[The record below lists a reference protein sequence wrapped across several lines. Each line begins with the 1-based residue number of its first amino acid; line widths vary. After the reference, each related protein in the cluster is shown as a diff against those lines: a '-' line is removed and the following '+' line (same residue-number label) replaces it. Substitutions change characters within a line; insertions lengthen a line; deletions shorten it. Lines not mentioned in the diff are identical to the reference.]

1 MVIVTHRW
9 PTLVGMLRT
18 VALLSLVG
26 LASQGG
32 EARAASL
39 MFRAYGEA
47 EGLSSSNGRCFAQV
61 PTGYILVCSDEGVF
75 AYDGRRF
82 DNLGP
87 AQGLDQGV
95 VEDIQLA
102 GNGRV
107 AIRYPDELFV
117 SDQPVTTERSPTA
130 LSFKR
135 VDLHDPSL
143 FNRSTR
149 QLAAYADGFAIIV
162 GRATMRVVFSSTGEA
177 MLRTLDLSAAD
188 EETLAG
194 PSALFAAAGG
204 LWETF
209 DDGRICSARP
219 VRCFGER
226 QGLSKEPWSDVVAG
240 AGGTVLARSVRSL
253 ATIDPRSGSV
263 VEEALPFQG
272 GPYVEFPALLGLFRS
287 PSGGL
292 LTQSAHGLIE
302 RGPDGWRELGTSDG
316 VPEGPIAASLV
327 DGDGQLWIDVY
338 GGGVFRGLD
347 IGLWENFAHDDGL
360 SKGDAWQVVGSE
372 RTSLWVSTDAAVDE
386 LRRVDGRL
394 RVVKVLDSPSF
405 GLAEGPDGR
414 IWSDASASGAL
425 AIDRS
430 TGGIEDI
437 PLPPVTRLAADAG
450 HMWFGTK
457 IGLFHADY
465 QGGIWGKPVADGS
478 CGRVNG
484 LVSDQQGGAWLL
496 CNGRL
501 WHRHADGRLLRIGG
515 IWPSKEFYPL
525 DLWPT
530 GVNRLWLAGAGGL
543 FDATVLDDRLVAT
556 TPVAPE
562 DLQTSEIVAVTV
574 DHRGWLWVGTDRGLS
589 VFDGRRWLSRRS
601 SNGLLWDDLSESG
614 IHEDPD
620 GSMWIGTG
628 RGLSHV
634 VDPAG
639 LFVQRPMRIVIS
651 EAALGSTAILSGR
664 TGYSVAPLQLRF
676 GVLSFAAEQSAT
688 FRYRLSGV
696 DEGWAESSSGFT
708 RYPGIPPGHHVLTV
722 VGFDPLTHTTSA
734 PVTMTIDMDYPW
746 WRSGWMETLYAV
758 VAVALLYATVRARDR
773 AVERRQLAK
782 QRELQDL
789 VEERT
794 CEMRMAQAELRRLAT
809 LDALTGLLTR
819 REVQTRLEA
828 DLASGAAVDAM
839 LVAMV
844 DIDHFKQINDR
855 YGHLGG
861 DEVLRAIGARVTGLL
876 REDEYAGRYGGEEL
890 MVVLDKRDGH
900 GAEHLSRLHRFIR
913 ETPFEIGGGAVT
925 VTCSIGS
932 TSISSSD
939 DWTSLV
945 GRADAALYEA
955 KSSGRDRIVE
965 RGALARTSVVD
976 VRSRVA

>member
-1 MVIVTHRW
+1 MVIVKHRW
-9 PTLVGMLRT
+9 PTLVSLLQT
-18 VALLSLVG
+18 VALLLLVG

-32 EARAASL
+32 EARAAKL
-39 MFRAYGEA
+39 TFRAYGEA
-47 EGLSSSNGRCFAQV
+47 EGLSSTSGRCFVQV

-75 AYDGRRF
+75 SYDGRRF

-107 AIRYPDELFV
+107 AVRYPDELFV
-117 SDQPVTTERSPTA
+117 SDQPVTAERPPSA

-143 FNRSTR
+143 FNRLIK
-149 QLAAYADGFAIIV
+149 QMAAYADGFAIIV
-162 GRATMRVVFSSTGEA
+162 GRRTMRVAFSSTGEA
-177 MLRTLDLSAAD
+177 TLRTLELSVAD
-188 EETLAG
+188 EATLAG
-194 PSALFAAAGG
+194 PNALFAAAGG

-226 QGLSKEPWSDVVAG
+226 QGLSKEPWSDVAAG
-240 AGGTVLARSVRSL
+240 AGGTVLARSGRSL
-253 ATIDPRSGSV
+253 ATIDPISGNV
-263 VEEALPFQG
+263 VEETLPFQG
-272 GPYVEFPALLGLFRS
+272 GPYVEFPTLLGLFRS
-287 PSGGL
+287 PSGRL

-302 RGPDGWRELGTSDG
+302 RGPDGWHELGTTDG
-316 VPEGPIAASLV
+316 VPDGPIAASLV

-347 IGLWENFAHDDGL
+347 IGLWENFAQDDGL
-360 SKGDAWQVVGSE
+360 SKGDAWQVVGSD
-372 RTSLWVSTDAAVDE
+372 RNSLWVSTDSAVDE
-386 LRRVDGRL
+386 VRRVDGRL
-394 RVVKVLDSPSF
+394 RVVKALVSPAF

-414 IWSDASASGAL
+414 IWSDASASGVR

-430 TGGIEDI
+430 TGGFEDI
-437 PLPPVTRLAADAG
+437 SLPSVGRLAADAG

-457 IGLFHADY
+457 TGLFHADY
-465 QGGIWGKPVADGS
+465 KGGVWGKPVADGS

-484 LVSDQQGGAWLL
+484 LVSDKQGGAWLL

-501 WHRHADGRLLRIGG
+501 WHRHVDGRLLRIGG

-525 DLWPT
+525 DLWPA
-530 GVNRLWLAGAGGL
+530 GVDRLWLAGAGGL
-543 FDATVLDDRLVAT
+543 FDVTVVGDRLVAAT
-556 TPVAPE
+556 AVAPE

-574 DHRGWLWVGTDRGLS
+574 DHRGWLWVGSDRGLS
-589 VFDGRRWLSRRS
+589 VFNGSRWLSRRS
-601 SNGLLWDDLSESG
+601 SNGLLCDDLSESG

-634 VDPAG
+634 LNPAG

-651 EAALGSTAILSGR
+651 EAALGSRTILSGR
-664 TGYSVAPLQLRF
+664 TRYDRASLSLRF
-676 GVLSFAAEQSAT
+676 GVLSYAAEQSVT

-696 DEGWAESSSGFT
+696 DEGWAEAPSGFA
-708 RYPGIPPGHHVLTV
+708 RYPSIPPGHHVLTV

-734 PVTMTIDMDYPW
+734 PVVMTIDMDYPW

-758 VAVALLYATVRARDR
+758 VAMALLYAAVRARDH
-773 AVERRQLAK
+773 AVERRQHDK
-782 QRELQDL
+782 QQELQNL

-794 CEMRMAQAELRRLAT
+794 REMRVAQAELRRLAT

-819 REVQTRLEA
+819 REVQTRLVD

-855 YGHLGG
+855 YGHLAG
-861 DEVLRAIGARVTGLL
+861 DEVLQAIGALITGLL
-876 REDEYAGRYGGEEL
+876 RDGEYAGRYGGEEM
-890 MVVLDKRDGH
+890 MVVLDERVGH
-900 GAEHLSRLHRFIR
+900 GAERIARLHRSIR
-913 ETPFEIGGGAVT
+913 ETPFGIGAGAIT
-925 VTCSIGS
+925 VTCSIGL
-932 TSISSSD
+932 TSVRSGD

-955 KSSGRDRIVE
+955 KSSGRNRIVE
-965 RGALARTSVVD
+965 REARARTSVAD
-976 VRSRVA
+976 VRLPVA